1 MVLFLWTTL
10 TQKKKKQC
18 HSSFLFIYGIIL
30 VNYFNPK
37 NKKKNNVV
45 LLFYL
50 FMVLFLWT
58 TLTKKKK
65 NNVILLFYLFPPFVA
80 VGKFMDLG
88 QFYNITLKK
97 KKKKKKKCLGE
108 GFV

>member
-1 MVLFLWTTL
+1 MLF
-10 TQKKKKQC
+10 
-18 HSSFLFIYGIIL
+18 FFFIYL
-30 VNYFNPK
+30 WYYSCE
-37 NKKKNNVV
+37 
-45 LLFYL
+45 LLYP
-50 FMVLFLWT
+50 
-58 TLTKKKK
+58 KKK

-97 KKKKKKKCLGE
+97 KKCLGE

>member
-1 MVLFLWTTL
+1 MLKILFTKLNIVHTRGNGIIL
-10 TQKKKKQC
+10 VNYFNPKKKQC
-18 HSSFLFIYGIIL
+18 RSSFLFIYGIIL
-30 VNYFNPK
+30 VNYFNQ
-37 NKKKNNVV
+37 
-45 LLFYL
+45 
-50 FMVLFLWT
+50 
-58 TLTKKKK
+58 KKK

-88 QFYNITLKK
+88 QFYNITS

>member
-1 MVLFLWTTL
+1 M
-10 TQKKKKQC
+10 
-18 HSSFLFIYGIIL
+18 
-30 VNYFNPK
+30 NYF
-37 NKKKNNVV
+37 
-45 LLFYL
+45 
-50 FMVLFLWT
+50 T
-58 TLTKKKK
+58 QKKK

-97 KKKKKKKCLGE
+97 KKKKKCLGE

>member
-1 MVLFLWTTL
+1 MLKILFTKLYIVHTRGN
-10 TQKKKKQC
+10 
-18 HSSFLFIYGIIL
+18 GIIL
-30 VNYFNPK
+30 VNYFNQ
-37 NKKKNNVV
+37 
-45 LLFYL
+45 
-50 FMVLFLWT
+50 
-58 TLTKKKK
+58 KKK

-97 KKKKKKKCLGE
+97 KKKKKCLGE